1 MTPADTAPAAQAP
14 AAPAQDAANPLDGM
28 SMHAIRKYLRQRA
41 AASKSRDVRA
51 NPGNLHGTWKDT
63 KEYISGARRFV
74 KGAGARVEAMEI
86 EGLADL
92 AALAAEADEVF
103 RQAGNRLHEKGY
115 SWAEI
120 GTALGYTTNPRPR
133 AQQLFTRASASKA
146 AQARAARAAANGS

>member
-1 MTPADTAPAAQAP
+1 MTPADTAPAAQP
-14 AAPAQDAANPLDGM
+14 AAADPFHGM
-28 SMHAIRKYLRQRA
+28 STKAIKAELRRRSQ
-41 AASKSRDVRA
+41 ASRSRDVRA
-51 NPGNLHGTWKDT
+51 NRTNLAGTWKDT

-74 KGAGARVEAMEI
+74 RGAGVRVAGMEI

-103 RQAGNRLHEKGY
+103 RNAGRILHAKGY

-133 AQQLFTRASASKA
+133 AQQLFTRPSASKA